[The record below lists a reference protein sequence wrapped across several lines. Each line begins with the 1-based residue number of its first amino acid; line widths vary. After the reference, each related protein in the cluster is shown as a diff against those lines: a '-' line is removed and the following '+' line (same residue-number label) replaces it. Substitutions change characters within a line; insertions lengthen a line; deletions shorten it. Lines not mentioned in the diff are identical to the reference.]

1 MDEIIVNKE
10 ASHETGEYNEI
21 QIVNGLIATIE
32 EESSS
37 SKDSTSKAMTI
48 SSSIGM
54 VVGMVGIVIGTI
66 VSISTSL
73 NFLNTESI
81 IGISQ
86 AKCFFE

>member
-1 MDEIIVNKE
+1 MNQFNMQNSKNEYNNFIVDEIIVNKE

-54 VVGMVGIVIGTI
+54 VRHWH
-66 VSISTSL
+66 
-73 NFLNTESI
+73 N
-81 IGISQ
+81 
-86 AKCFFE
+86 C